1 MQDNCNEQTGQTN
14 AVRNEKNTVEKMV
27 VRNKKKTHIGLFFKA
42 EEKDLLIIYKIFLLK
57 QIPVKVF
64 VCR

>member
-27 VRNKKKTHIGLFFKA
+27 VRNKKKNS
-42 EEKDLLIIYKIFLLK
+42 YWSIF
-57 QIPVKVF
+57 
-64 VCR
+64 